1 MHLLSVKRVWPSE
14 EKSSL
19 FFCLFLV
26 SNIIKLL
33 KQPLKKKRLTI
44 ADALVAL
51 SLYTPDA
58 HLEQV

>member
-1 MHLLSVKRVWPSE
+1 MAFRREVKLIFLSFSRFQHNKTLEATSE
-14 EKSSL
+14 
-19 FFCLFLV
+19 
-26 SNIIKLL
+26 
-33 KQPLKKKRLTI
+33 KKRLTI